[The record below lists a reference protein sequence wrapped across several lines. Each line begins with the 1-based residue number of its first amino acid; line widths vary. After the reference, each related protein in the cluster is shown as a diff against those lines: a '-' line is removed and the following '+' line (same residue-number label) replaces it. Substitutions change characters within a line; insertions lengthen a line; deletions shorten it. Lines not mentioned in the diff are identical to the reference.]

1 MRKLSLLI
9 VVAGLFLSL
18 PPAARADYDVVYPN
32 GVEALAI
39 NLAPGFN
46 IVAMFNVGPD
56 PDILTIH
63 LDGSSNPVPVHLN
76 GLTEGY
82 AWWLKFVRFDQIGR
96 GVYDVYVTQNAGV
109 SHGGDFF
116 KVGTV
121 AFFL

>member
-9 VVAGLFLSL
+9 VAAGLFLTL
-18 PPAARADYDVVYPN
+18 PTAARADFGVEYPN
-32 GVEALAI
+32 GVEALAV

-63 LDGSSNPVPVHLN
+63 LDESSNPVPIHLN

-82 AWWLKFVRFDQIGR
+82 AWWLKFVDVNRFGR
-96 GVYDVYVTQNAGV
+96 GIYDVYVTQ
-109 SHGGDFF
+109 GD
-116 KVGTV
+116 G
-121 AFFL
+121 FFLVGRVTI

>member
-9 VVAGLFLSL
+9 VATGLFLSL
-18 PPAARADYDVVYPN
+18 PPAARADFDVVYPN
-32 GVEALAI
+32 GVEALAV

-76 GLTEGY
+76 GLTEGF
-82 AWWLKFVRFDQIGR
+82 AWWLEFLGFDQFGR
-96 GVYDVYVTQNAGV
+96 GVYDVHVTQ
-109 SHGGDFF
+109 GGDFF
-116 KVGTV
+116 LVGRV
-121 AFFL
+121 AFRVAS